1 MKPTSDEKPINVL
14 TRFIAEWIRKD
25 SSEAMPFESF
35 EAMRGRNIVQK
46 DVERWIFNC
55 NYLYFRFGDFLQEHG
70 AIPQKRGDAERMLD
84 YLDEHF
90 KTIAD
95 SNPLGLRSKQNAA
108 IACEFLKDW
117 PPFMPK
123 SRNIIDRP
131 DKTKN
136 NRKQGLSQTLGEF
149 VDVFFPNDANRLKEL
164 DSFLKQMKE
173 EQKLYA
179 ARFGDEQ
186 TLCDAPRQTDVLG
199 QCKTLLPLWCAKEV
213 NPLYSLVIW
222 EDEHAIDELCACMQQ
237 AFENA
242 GLAAYDG
249 GTKHDSYRGLVKRA
263 QAAYL
268 EGIDDDTDLKHLSV
282 SEINAVLENGFFSL
296 DHPTPAKDIPAWLF
310 GKSQL
315 IWNIVICAIFGPKEA
330 LSGALPLRT
339 STISAQYSAHTGVD
353 PDAMRGEVLLRRVF
367 RNGSIETIDR
377 LILDDV
383 QSSGIWKVIG
393 SNFDENAAL
402 PQSKY
407 RNQYRNLGVLFTGSQ
422 RFDSAG
428 NITEGRGDSRF
439 HLEISVEVQED
450 GSKLL
455 VARDLHSKNG
465 TYIVRQDGSETAYLV
480 LNGRQ
485 TRGKA
490 NWGSRIGVSEKS
502 VTMVGDAVLHRGDII
517 QLCGSC
523 FEII

>member
-14 TRFIAEWIRKD
+14 TKFIAEWIREN

-35 EAMRGRNIVQK
+35 ETMRGRNIVQK

-55 NYLYFRFGDFLQEHG
+55 NYLYFRFGDFLQERG
-70 AIPQKRGDAERMLD
+70 AFPDAGGDVKGMLD

-95 SNPLGLRSKQNAA
+95 SNPLGLRSKQNGA
-108 IACEFLKDW
+108 IACEFAKDW
-117 PPFMPK
+117 PPFTPK
-123 SRNIIDRP
+123 SRNIIDKP
-131 DKTKN
+131 SKTRSS
-136 NRKQGLSQTLGEF
+136 RKQSLDQTLSEF
-149 VDVFFPNDANRLKEL
+149 ADAFFPNDSERRKEF
-164 DSFLKQMKE
+164 DSFLDQMRE

-179 ARFGDEQ
+179 ACLDGGSDSNDAANQ
-186 TLCDAPRQTDVLG
+186 TSTLNRCR
-199 QCKTLLPLWCAKEV
+199 TLLPLWCAKEI

-222 EDEHAIDELCACMQQ
+222 EDERAIDELCACMQE
-237 AFENA
+237 AFESA
-242 GLAAYDG
+242 GFAAYDG
-249 GTKHDSYRGLVKRA
+249 RVHHDSYLGLVKRA

-268 EGIDDDTDLKHLSV
+268 DGIDDSTDLRRLPV
-282 SEINAVLENGFFSL
+282 SEISAILEGGFFSL
-296 DHPTPAKDIPAWLF
+296 DHPTPAKDVPAWLF

-330 LSGALPLRT
+330 LAGALPLRT
-339 STISAQYSAHTGVD
+339 STISAQHSARAGVD
-353 PDAMRGEVLLRRVF
+353 PDAIKGEVLLRRVF
-367 RNGSIETIDR
+367 RSGSVETIDR
-377 LILDDV
+377 LMLDDV

-407 RNQYRNLGVLFTGSQ
+407 QGQYKNLGVLFAGSR

-439 HLEISVEVQED
+439 HLEISVEVQKD
-450 GSKLL
+450 GAKRL

-465 TYIVRQDGSETAYLV
+465 TYIVRQDGAETKYIV
-480 LNGRQ
+480 LNGRR
-485 TRGKA
+485 TGGKA
-490 NWGSRIGVSEKS
+490 SWGARIGVPEKS
-502 VTMVGDAVLHRGDII
+502 VTIAGDAVLRRGDII